1 MDLRVACKC
10 LAFFDSIPL
19 TPVFEQLVQA
29 LKALPGLGY
38 RSAEKIALHILVE
51 KPKKTENLVGLL
63 KNASEKLGACSTCG
77 NLTEETD
84 CQICLS
90 SERNDESL
98 CVVEGVTDLHA
109 MEQAGVFRGKYHVLH
124 GKLSPITG
132 IGPDQLNLQTLQRR
146 INEDPVKEVI
156 LALGN
161 DMEGEATCHYI
172 TQEILCDRS
181 LRVSRIGFG
190 LPSGGGLTYAD
201 ETTLRSA
208 MEGRQTLKQ
217 E

>member
-1 MDLRVACKC
+1 M
-10 LAFFDSIPL
+10 

-51 KPKKTENLVGLL
+51 KPQKTASLVDLL
-63 KNASEKLGACSTCG
+63 TSASEKLGACSNCG
-77 NLTEETD
+77 NLTEEKQ
-84 CQICLS
+84 CKICLS
-90 SERNDESL
+90 NERNDESL

-124 GKLSPITG
+124 GKLSPIRG
-132 IGPDQLNLQTLQRR
+132 IGPEQLNLQTLRSR
-146 INEDPVKEVI
+146 IDEGSVEEVI

-161 DMEGEATCHYI
+161 DMEGEATCYYI
-172 TQEILCDRS
+172 MQEILEGRS

-208 MEGRQTLKQ
+208 MEGRQTMR
-217 E
+217 

>member
-1 MDLRVACKC
+1 M
-10 LAFFDSIPL
+10 

-51 KPKKTENLVGLL
+51 KPQKTASLVDLL
-63 KNASEKLGACSTCG
+63 TSASEKLGACSTCG
-77 NLTEETD
+77 NLTEEKQ
-84 CQICLS
+84 CKICLS
-90 SERNDESL
+90 NERNDESL

-124 GKLSPITG
+124 GKLSPIRG
-132 IGPDQLNLQTLQRR
+132 IGPEQLNLQTLRSR
-146 INEDPVKEVI
+146 IDEGAVEEVI

-161 DMEGEATCHYI
+161 DMEGEATCYYI
-172 TQEILCDRS
+172 MQEILEGRS

-208 MEGRQTLKQ
+208 MEGRQTMR
-217 E
+217 

>member
-1 MDLRVACKC
+1 M
-10 LAFFDSIPL
+10 

-51 KPKKTENLVGLL
+51 KPQKTASLVDLL
-63 KNASEKLGACSTCG
+63 TSASKKLGACSTCG
-77 NLTEETD
+77 NLTEEKQ
-84 CQICLS
+84 CKICLS
-90 SERNDESL
+90 NERNDESL

-124 GKLSPITG
+124 GKLSPIRG
-132 IGPDQLNLQTLQRR
+132 IGPEQLNLQTLRSR
-146 INEDPVKEVI
+146 IDEGSVEEVI

-161 DMEGEATCHYI
+161 DMEGEATCYYI
-172 TQEILCDRS
+172 MQEILEGRS

-208 MEGRQTLKQ
+208 MEGRQTMR
-217 E
+217 